1 VNLVKTEYENIL
13 ALLGRVEAKGLAE
26 FKEIVSIALKI
37 EAKVANWV
45 DADINTMHAL
55 GIEGTRAPA
64 AIVAEVEK
72 KL

>member
-55 GIEGTRAPA
+55 GLRDTRAPA

>member
-45 DADINTMHAL
+45 DADIN
-55 GIEGTRAPA
+55 A
-64 AIVAEVEK
+64 AVVAEAEK